1 MKQKPVINN
10 IVYTFGINKKTAEKA
25 FKKSGLNINKNVK
38 NLKLKQQSE
47 VNKNLKG
54 LEVGKKLKNSQK
66 ETFEFLFKIKT
77 YRGVRHILKYPARGQ
92 RTHTNAKTKQK
103 FKF

>member
-25 FKKSGLNINKNVK
+25 KKSGLNINKNVK

-54 LEVGKKLKNSQK
+54 LEVGKK
-66 ETFEFLFKIKT
+66 IKK
-77 YRGVRHILKYPARGQ
+77 ILKKKLLSFYSRLKL
-92 RTHTNAKTKQK
+92 TEVSDIN
-103 FKF
+103 